1 MGERKY
7 STIQQHEPLRIPS
20 TWSHQE
26 RRFVAQLEEILDDMY
41 RRFNRIKLSDLGSE
55 LKETVVS
62 SADGVENMETQVS
75 HANEQIKAVSD
86 QQSDLTERL
95 SSTESKTEEA
105 IARIDLTYESI
116 LQQIIQNGE
125 TMTQINATVDGIDAW
140 SKDTEG
146 NLADLLLAANAIK
159 AQVSSVEGDVGKMLL
174 TNDEFRTTLQ
184 SGDTV
189 LSEIRQRQD
198 EISQIVYDGNGTIG
212 ALTVKADDIT
222 GKITSAENKISQLM
236 VKTDGMIYTL
246 EQDSEAL
253 ALFEVN
259 QQHMLTQIGSAASS
273 IGSIEVTAN
282 AITQKVEDVSKGV
295 GQFQVTADRISGSVQ
310 DLDGRVGKMELTSD
324 QFKTTITGL
333 DGRVGKLELTD
344 DQFKTTIT
352 GLDGR
357 VGELE
362 LRSDSFDVA
371 IGKDGLGGK
380 ISMIEGLLQLE
391 AEAGGNTVSVKLDAM
406 DDAIELKADTTYVDK
421 LVADSISAA
430 TGSFGSLLAGYVKTK
445 ELEAV
450 KASFDELLAG
460 YVTTKDFE
468 AVEGWTE
475 NFSSRN
481 IDADVIGCGQGN
493 FDELV
498 VNLLNGENC
507 VWASKTVMTGIQS
520 ITQNK
525 RFLTLMKGDG
535 TTVTLDIVTDVSIT
549 PSRSTIDYLA
559 KN

>member
-62 SADGVENMETQVS
+62 SADSVENMETQVNQ
-75 HANEQIKAVSD
+75 ANEQIKAVSD
-86 QQSDLTERL
+86 QQSGLTERL

-105 IARIDLTYESI
+105 LARIDLTYESI

-146 NLADLLLAANAIK
+146 NLAELLVAANGIK
-159 AQVSSVEGDVGKMLL
+159 GQVTSVEGNVGKLL
-174 TNDEFRTTLQ
+174 LGSEEFRTTLQ
-184 SGDTV
+184 NGDTV
-189 LSEIRQRQD
+189 LSEIEQLQD
-198 EISQIVYDGNGTIG
+198 QINLKVNDANGATG
-212 ALTVKADDIT
+212 RLSVKADSIT
-222 GKITSAENKISQLM
+222 QKIESADDRISQLV
-236 VKTDGMIYTL
+236 VKTDGMTYTL
-246 EQDSEAL
+246 EQAGETL
-253 ALFEVN
+253 ALFDVN
-259 QQHMLTQIGSAASS
+259 QQHMLTQIGSATSS
-273 IGSIEVTAN
+273 IGSLEVTAN
-282 AITQKVEDVSKGV
+282 AITQKVEDVKKGV
-295 GQFQVTADRISGSVQ
+295 GQFQVTADSIKGSVT
-310 DLDGRVGKMELTSD
+310 DLTGRVGDLELTSD
-324 QFKTTITGL
+324 QFQTTITGL
-333 DGRVGKLELTD
+333 DGRVGNLELTD
-344 DQFKTTIT
+344 DQFQTTIT

-357 VGELE
+357 VGSLE
-362 LRSDSFDVA
+362 LRSNSFDVA

-380 ISMIEGLLQLE
+380 ISMIEGLLDLKVE
-391 AEAGGNTVSVKLDAM
+391 GGGNTVSVRLDAF
-406 DDAIELKADTTYVDK
+406 DNSISLKADTTYVNE
-421 LVADSISAA
+421 LVAQEINAVK
-430 TGSFGSLLAGYVKTK
+430 GSFDTLLAGYVKT
-445 ELEAV
+445 
-450 KASFDELLAG
+450 S
-460 YVTTKDFE
+460 DFE
-468 AVEGWTE
+468 SVEGWTE

-481 IDADVIGCGQGN
+481 ISADVIGCGQGD

-507 VWASKTVMTGIQS
+507 GWASKTVMTGIQS

-549 PSRSTIDYLA
+549 PRTSTIDYLA

>member
-62 SADGVENMETQVS
+62 SADSVENMETQVNQ
-75 HANEQIKAVSD
+75 ANEQIKAVSD

-212 ALTVKADDIT
+212 ALTVKADNIT

-273 IGSIEVTAN
+273 IGSIEVKTDR
-282 AITQKVEDVSKGV
+282 ITEKVEDVRKGV
-295 GQFQVTADRISGSVQ
+295 AQWQVTVELIEGEVQ
-310 DLDGRVGKMELTSD
+310 ALDGRTGK
-324 QFKTTITGL
+324 
-333 DGRVGKLELTD
+333 
-344 DQFKTTIT
+344 
-352 GLDGR
+352 
-357 VGELE
+357 LE
-362 LRSDSFDVA
+362 LRSDNFDVA
-371 IGKDGLGGK
+371 IGKEGLGGR
-380 ISMIEGLLQLE
+380 ISVLEGLLQLE

-406 DDAIELKADTTYVDK
+406 DNAIELKADTTYVDK

-460 YVTTKDFE
+460 YVKTEDFE
-468 AVEGWTE
+468 SVEGWTE

-481 IDADVIGCGQGN
+481 ISADVIGCGQGD

-507 VWASKTVMTGIQS
+507 GWASKTVMTGIQS

-549 PSRSTIDYLA
+549 PRTSTIDYLA